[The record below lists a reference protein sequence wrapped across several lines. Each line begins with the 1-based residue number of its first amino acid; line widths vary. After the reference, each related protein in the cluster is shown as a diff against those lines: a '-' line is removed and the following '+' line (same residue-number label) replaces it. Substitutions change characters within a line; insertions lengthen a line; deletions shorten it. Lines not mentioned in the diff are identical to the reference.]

1 MVESPYGDG
10 RRGGLLRF
18 RRCASSVPSEMVA
31 IRFAGERLYAT
42 EAVWLNANG
51 RHIVTVDAVRATVTV
66 HDGGVA
72 ERWGLATGVPFA
84 FAAYLPRG
92 KPDPSSTR

>member
-1 MVESPYGDG
+1 MLRVLYQTVAVPYEPSGCGAGDAGGILVVESPYGDG

-18 RRCASSVPSEMVA
+18 CRCASSVPSEMVA

-51 RHIVTVDAVRATVTV
+51 RDIVTVDAVRATVTV
-66 HDGGVA
+66 HDGG
-72 ERWGLATGVPFA
+72 
-84 FAAYLPRG
+84 
-92 KPDPSSTR
+92 